1 MRITFSVVLITA
13 FLAGVILPVI
23 AGGGEGSSSTNM
35 AGGGGGPSSSKGG
48 GDGGKEPPPP
58 YSGPNPSSNFEQQAP
73 SKSGRFISSMK
84 GLFPSRMRSLFRP
97 SSSSTTSS
105 VPPPPPKTNCQYQD
119 IEVHIVPLDSGKKI
133 LQGSNTAGLIASI
146 SHDPDT
152 PYEQTRKISIDK
164 DVHYLH
170 FVKSLPESCLLILF
184 PRQSGS
190 TSESKKLTIWGAGPE
205 PQKRGRIGGDWF
217 VPGRTYSAYKVECFW
232 K

>member
-58 YSGPNPSSNFEQQAP
+58 YSGPNPSSNFEQQVP
-73 SKSGRFISSMK
+73 SKSGRFISSVK
-84 GLFPSRMRSLFRP
+84 GLIPSGMRSLFRP

-105 VPPPPPKTNCQYQD
+105 VPPKTNRQYPD
-119 IEVHIVPLDSGKKI
+119 IEVHIVPLDSGEKI

-164 DVHYLH
+164 DVPYLR

-190 TSESKKLTIWGAGPE
+190 TSESKKLTIRGAGPE
-205 PQKRGRIGGDWF
+205 PQKRGRIGGDWI